1 MTDAPKA
8 LLFDFDGTLVDSEP
22 LHYES
27 WLRAVEPY
35 GASTDWADYQERF
48 VGQTGKWAAR
58 TFFEEA
64 GVDYDADLVATATSA
79 KQTHFRKHAEARLII
94 ACDVISSIKQLPSH
108 LLVGVVSSSH
118 RLDVEPALVASGLLD
133 RMTVLVCGNDV
144 TRHKPDPEPY
154 LIGLER
160 LRAKSGQLGLTA
172 ADVAVYE
179 DSRSGIASGRAAGMA
194 VRRVEGPHAVPRM
207 LAEEAWS

>member
-27 WLRAVEPY
+27 WLHAVEPY
-35 GASTDWADYQERF
+35 GASTDWADYLERF

-64 GVDYDADLVATATSA
+64 GVDYDSDLVAKATSA
-79 KQTHFRKHAEARLII
+79 KQTHFRKHAEERLVI
-94 ACDVISSIKQLPSH
+94 ASDVISSISQLPSY
-108 LLVGVVSSSH
+108 LLLGVVSSSH
-118 RLDVEPALVASGLLD
+118 RLDVRPVLMASGLLD
-133 RMTVLVCGNDV
+133 RMTVLVCGDDV

-160 LRAKSGQLGLTA
+160 LRSKSGQLGLTA

-179 DSRSGIASGRAAGMA
+179 DSRSGIASGQAAGMA
-194 VRRVEGPHAVPRM
+194 VRCVEGPHAVPRM

>member
-1 MTDAPKA
+1 LTDAPKA
-8 LLFDFDGTLVDSEP
+8 LLFDFDGTLVDSES

-27 WLRAVEPY
+27 WLHAVEPY
-35 GASTDWADYQERF
+35 GASTDWADYQKRF

-64 GVDYDADLVATATSA
+64 GVDYDADLVAKATSA
-79 KQTHFRKHAEARLII
+79 KQTYFRKHAGTRLII
-94 ACDVISSIKQLPSH
+94 ACDVILSISQLPFY
-108 LLVGVVSSSH
+108 LLLGIVSSSH
-118 RLDVEPALVASGLLD
+118 RQDIEPTLVASGLLD
-133 RMTVLVCGNDV
+133 RMTVLVCGNNV

-172 ADVAVYE
+172 ADVLVYE
-179 DSRSGIASGRAAGMA
+179 DSRSGIASGRAAGMV
-194 VRRVEGPHAVPRM
+194 VRRVEGPHMVPIM

>member
-1 MTDAPKA
+1 MTDSPKA

-27 WLRAVEPY
+27 WLHAVEPY
-35 GASTDWADYQERF
+35 GASTDWADYQQRF
-48 VGQTGKWAAR
+48 VGQTGQWAAR

-64 GVDYDADLVATATSA
+64 GVDYDADLVAKATSA
-79 KQTHFRKHAEARLII
+79 KQTHFRKQAEARLII
-94 ACDVISSIKQLPSH
+94 ALDVISAIRQLPSY
-108 LLVGVVSSSH
+108 LLLGVVSSSH
-118 RLDVEPALVASGLLD
+118 RLDVEPVLVASGLLD
-133 RMTVLVCGNDV
+133 RMTVLVCGDDV
-144 TRHKPDPEPY
+144 ARHKPDPEPY

-160 LRAKSGQLGLTA
+160 LRSKSGQLGLTA

-194 VRRVEGPHAVPRM
+194 VRCVVGPHSVPEM
-207 LAEEAWS
+207 LAAETWL